1 MGEKGKHA
9 ISTCFSYLN
18 YMQTRVNFGAP
29 GLKCKAWQGT
39 AHDIIIHQGS
49 YSINC
54 VAIHAKNT
62 SAFGLNPYF
71 ISTLRSVGT

>member
-1 MGEKGKHA
+1 MGQKGKHA
-9 ISTCFSYLN
+9 NSTYFSNQN
-18 YMQTRVNFGAP
+18 YMQTMVNFGAP
-29 GLKCKAWQGT
+29 GLKCKAWLGT
-39 AHDIIIHQGS
+39 AHDIMIHQGS

-62 SAFGLNPYF
+62 PAFGLNPYF